1 MAMAM
6 VVIAAMLE
14 YMTCM
19 WPAATWGK
27 PRRQSHVRGTRRLT
41 LSIAGMVEVSLRQ
54 PPPLR
59 QRAASRT
66 QCHDRVTITQPRR

>member
-59 QRAASRT
+59 QRASRT
-66 QCHDRVTITQPRR
+66 ASGHNVMIESQ